1 MKNRSII
8 EVSIVWTMVVG
19 KWNQSVSMNL
29 FFYGINR
36 IFYDFFQVKMKKC
49 ELIDNIIK
57 WIGNYLNI
65 VFKEN

>member
-8 EVSIVWTMVVG
+8 EVSIVWKMVVG